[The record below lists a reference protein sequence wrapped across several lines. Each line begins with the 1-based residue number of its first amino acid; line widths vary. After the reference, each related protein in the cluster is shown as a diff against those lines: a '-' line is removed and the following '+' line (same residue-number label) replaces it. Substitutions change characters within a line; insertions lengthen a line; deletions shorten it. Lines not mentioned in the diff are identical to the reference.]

1 MSRLDENFTKFR
13 YADWL
18 PLSNEDIYQ
27 LNEKDFQVINDLQE
41 KFKEDLVDKSYLS
54 MVDLLSINIRN
65 YNRINRK
72 IKDTETSEQKK
83 YPFIIGVAGSV
94 ASGKSTFSR
103 ILELLLKKSLKG
115 FNIKLL
121 TTDGFLYPN
130 SVLKENNLMEKKG
143 FPESYDIDSFYK
155 FLSSVKAGV
164 SNTYAPIYSHN
175 LYDIIPDEKLEIIDP
190 DVVIIEG
197 INVLQSA
204 KSKDKKTI
212 LEVQDFLNF
221 SIYLDADERNLR
233 QWYIDRFLSL
243 RLAALN
249 NKEDFF
255 NRFSSIDI
263 DQAKEIANSIWEKIN
278 LINLNENILPT
289 KYKANLILKK
299 NINHKTNEIWLRN
312 I

>member
-1 MSRLDENFTKFR
+1 MSRLEENFTKFR
-13 YADWL
+13 YQDWL

-27 LNEKDFQVINDLQE
+27 LNEKDFQLINDPQE
-41 KFKEDLVDKSYLS
+41 KFKEDFVDKSYHS

-65 YNRINRK
+65 YNRLNRK
-72 IKDTETSEQKK
+72 IKDIKKSEQKK

-115 FNIKLL
+115 LNIKLL

-130 SVLKENNLMEKKG
+130 SVLEENNLMEKKG

-164 SNTYAPIYSHN
+164 SKTYAPIYSHN

-204 KSKDKKTI
+204 KLKDRKII
-212 LEVQDFLNF
+212 LEARDFVNF
-221 SIYLDADERNLR
+221 SIYLDADERYLR

>member
-1 MSRLDENFTKFR
+1 MSRLEENFTKFR
-13 YADWL
+13 YEDWL

-27 LNEKDFQVINDLQE
+27 LNEKDFQVINVLKE

-130 SVLKENNLMEKKG
+130 SVLEENNLMEKKG

-164 SNTYAPIYSHN
+164 SKTYAPIYSHN

-221 SIYLDADERNLR
+221 SIYLDADERYLR

>member
-1 MSRLDENFTKFR
+1 MSRLEENFTKFR
-13 YADWL
+13 YEDWL

-27 LNEKDFQVINDLQE
+27 LNEKDFQVINVLQE

-115 FNIKLL
+115 FNVKLL

-130 SVLKENNLMEKKG
+130 SVLEENNLMEKKG

-164 SNTYAPIYSHN
+164 SKTYAPIYSHN
-175 LYDIIPDEKLEIIDP
+175 LYDIIPDEKLEIIDQ

-221 SIYLDADERNLR
+221 SIYLDADERYLR

>member
-1 MSRLDENFTKFR
+1 MSRLEENFTKFR
-13 YADWL
+13 YEDWL

-27 LNEKDFQVINDLQE
+27 LNEKDFQLINVLQE
-41 KFKEDLVDKSYLS
+41 KFKEDFVDKSYLS

-72 IKDTETSEQKK
+72 IKDIETSEQKK

-130 SVLKENNLMEKKG
+130 SVLEENNLMEKKG

-164 SNTYAPIYSHN
+164 SKTYAPIYSHN

-204 KSKDKKTI
+204 KLKDKKTI
-212 LEVQDFLNF
+212 LEVQDFINF
-221 SIYLDADERNLR
+221 SIYLDADERYLR

>member
-1 MSRLDENFTKFR
+1 MSRLEENFTKFR
-13 YADWL
+13 YQDWL

-27 LNEKDFQVINDLQE
+27 LNEKDFQLINDPQE
-41 KFKEDLVDKSYLS
+41 KFKEDFVDKSYHS

-115 FNIKLL
+115 LNIKLL

-130 SVLKENNLMEKKG
+130 SVLEENNLMEKKG

-164 SNTYAPIYSHN
+164 SKTYAPIYSHN

-204 KSKDKKTI
+204 KLKDRKII
-212 LEVQDFLNF
+212 LEARDFVNF
-221 SIYLDADERNLR
+221 SIYLDADERYLR

-243 RLAALN
+243 RFAALN

-255 NRFSSIDI
+255 NRFSSTDI

-278 LINLNENILPT
+278 LKNLNENILPT

>member
-1 MSRLDENFTKFR
+1 MFRLEENFTKFR
-13 YADWL
+13 YEDWL

-27 LNEKDFQVINDLQE
+27 LNEKDFQVINVLQE

-94 ASGKSTFSR
+94 ASGKSTFST

-130 SVLKENNLMEKKG
+130 SVLEENNLMEKKG

-164 SNTYAPIYSHN
+164 SKTYAPIYSHN

-221 SIYLDADERNLR
+221 SIYLDADERYLR

>member
-1 MSRLDENFTKFR
+1 MSRLKENFTKFR

-41 KFKEDLVDKSYLS
+41 RFKEDLVDKSYLS

-130 SVLKENNLMEKKG
+130 SVLEENNLMEKKG

-164 SNTYAPIYSHN
+164 SKTYAPIYSHN

-190 DVVIIEG
+190 DVLIIEG

-221 SIYLDADERNLR
+221 SIYLDADERYLR

>member
-1 MSRLDENFTKFR
+1 MSRLKENFTKFR

-41 KFKEDLVDKSYLS
+41 RFKEDLVDKSYLS

-65 YNRINRK
+65 NNRINRK

-130 SVLKENNLMEKKG
+130 SVLEENNLMEKKG

-164 SNTYAPIYSHN
+164 SKTYAPIYSHN

-221 SIYLDADERNLR
+221 SIYLDADERYLR

>member
-1 MSRLDENFTKFR
+1 MFRLEENFTKFR
-13 YADWL
+13 YEDWL

-27 LNEKDFQVINDLQE
+27 LNEKDFQVINVLQE

-130 SVLKENNLMEKKG
+130 SVLEENNLMEKKG

-164 SNTYAPIYSHN
+164 SKTYAPIYSHN

-204 KSKDKKTI
+204 KLKDRKTI
-212 LEVQDFLNF
+212 LKAPDFINF
-221 SIYLDADERNLR
+221 SIYLDADERYLR

-255 NRFSSIDI
+255 NRFSSTDI

>member
-1 MSRLDENFTKFR
+1 MSRLEENFTKFR
-13 YADWL
+13 YEDWL

-27 LNEKDFQVINDLQE
+27 LNEKDFQVINVLQE

-130 SVLKENNLMEKKG
+130 SVLEENNLMEKKG

-164 SNTYAPIYSHN
+164 SKTYAPIYSHN

-221 SIYLDADERNLR
+221 SIYLDADERFLR

-255 NRFSSIDI
+255 NRFSSTDI

>member
-1 MSRLDENFTKFR
+1 MSRLEENFTKFR
-13 YADWL
+13 YEDWL
-18 PLSNEDIYQ
+18 PLSNEGIYQ

-41 KFKEDLVDKSYLS
+41 KFKEDFVDKSHLS

-130 SVLKENNLMEKKG
+130 SVLEENNLMEKKG

-164 SNTYAPIYSHN
+164 SKTYAPIYSHN

-221 SIYLDADERNLR
+221 SIYLDADERYLR

>member
-1 MSRLDENFTKFR
+1 MSRLEENFTKFR
-13 YADWL
+13 YEDWL

-164 SNTYAPIYSHN
+164 SKTYAPIYSHN

-221 SIYLDADERNLR
+221 SIYLDADERYLR

>member
-1 MSRLDENFTKFR
+1 MSRLEENFTKFR
-13 YADWL
+13 YEDWL

-27 LNEKDFQVINDLQE
+27 LNEKDFQVINVLQE

-130 SVLKENNLMEKKG
+130 SVLEENNLMEKKG

-164 SNTYAPIYSHN
+164 SKTYAPIYSHN

-204 KSKDKKTI
+204 KLKDRKTI
-212 LEVQDFLNF
+212 LEALDFINF
-221 SIYLDADERNLR
+221 SIYLDADERYLR

-243 RLAALN
+243 RSAALN

-255 NRFSSIDI
+255 NRFSSTDI

-312 I
+312 N

>member
-1 MSRLDENFTKFR
+1 MSRLEENFTKFR
-13 YADWL
+13 YEDWL

-27 LNEKDFQVINDLQE
+27 LNEKDFQVINVLQE

-94 ASGKSTFSR
+94 ASVKSTFSR

-130 SVLKENNLMEKKG
+130 SVLEENNLMEKKG

-164 SNTYAPIYSHN
+164 SKTYAPIYSHN

-204 KSKDKKTI
+204 KLKDRKII
-212 LEVQDFLNF
+212 LEALDFINF
-221 SIYLDADERNLR
+221 SIYLDADERYLR

-243 RLAALN
+243 RSAALN

-255 NRFSSIDI
+255 NRFSSTDI

-312 I
+312 N

>member
-1 MSRLDENFTKFR
+1 MSRLEENFTKFR

-164 SNTYAPIYSHN
+164 SKTYAPIYSHN

>member
-1 MSRLDENFTKFR
+1 MFRLEENFTKFR
-13 YADWL
+13 YEDWL

-27 LNEKDFQVINDLQE
+27 LNEKDFQVINVLQE

-130 SVLKENNLMEKKG
+130 SVLEENNLMEKKG

-164 SNTYAPIYSHN
+164 SKTYAPIYSHN

-221 SIYLDADERNLR
+221 SIYLDADERYLR

>member
-1 MSRLDENFTKFR
+1 MSRLEENFTKFR

-65 YNRINRK
+65 YNRLNRK
-72 IKDTETSEQKK
+72 IKDIETSEQKK

-164 SNTYAPIYSHN
+164 SKTYAPIYSHN

-221 SIYLDADERNLR
+221 SIYLDADERYLR

>member
-1 MSRLDENFTKFR
+1 MSRLEENFTKFR
-13 YADWL
+13 YEDWL

-27 LNEKDFQVINDLQE
+27 LNEKDFQVINVLQE

-115 FNIKLL
+115 FNVKLL

-130 SVLKENNLMEKKG
+130 SVLEENNLMEKKG

-164 SNTYAPIYSHN
+164 SKTYAPIYSHN

-221 SIYLDADERNLR
+221 SIYLDADERYLR

>member
-1 MSRLDENFTKFR
+1 MSRLEENFTKFR
-13 YADWL
+13 YEDWL

-27 LNEKDFQVINDLQE
+27 LNEKDFQVINVLQE

-130 SVLKENNLMEKKG
+130 SVLEENNLMEKKG

-164 SNTYAPIYSHN
+164 SKTYAPIYSHN

-204 KSKDKKTI
+204 KLKDRKII
-212 LEVQDFLNF
+212 LEALDFINF
-221 SIYLDADERNLR
+221 SIYLDADERYLR

-243 RLAALN
+243 RSAALN
-249 NKEDFF
+249 NKENFF
-255 NRFSSIDI
+255 NRFSSTDI

>member
-1 MSRLDENFTKFR
+1 
-13 YADWL
+13 
-18 PLSNEDIYQ
+18 
-27 LNEKDFQVINDLQE
+27 
-41 KFKEDLVDKSYLS
+41 

-65 YNRINRK
+65 YNRLNRK
-72 IKDTETSEQKK
+72 IKDIKKSEQKK

-115 FNIKLL
+115 LNIKLL

-130 SVLKENNLMEKKG
+130 SVLEENNLMEKKG
-143 FPESYDIDSFYK
+143 FPESYDTDSFYK

-164 SNTYAPIYSHN
+164 SKIYAPIYSHN

-190 DVVIIEG
+190 DVLIIEG
-197 INVLQSA
+197 INVLQSV
-204 KSKDKKTI
+204 KLKDRKII
-212 LEVQDFLNF
+212 LEARDFVNF
-221 SIYLDADERNLR
+221 SIYLDADERYLR

>member
-1 MSRLDENFTKFR
+1 MSRLEENFTKFR
-13 YADWL
+13 YEDWL

-27 LNEKDFQVINDLQE
+27 LNEKDFQLINVLQE
-41 KFKEDLVDKSYLS
+41 KFKEDFVDKSYLS

-130 SVLKENNLMEKKG
+130 SVLEENNLMEKKG

-164 SNTYAPIYSHN
+164 SKTYAPIYSHN

-221 SIYLDADERNLR
+221 SIYLDADERYLR

>member
-13 YADWL
+13 YEDWL

-27 LNEKDFQVINDLQE
+27 LNEKDFQVINVLQE

-130 SVLKENNLMEKKG
+130 SVLEKNNLMEKKG

-164 SNTYAPIYSHN
+164 SKTYAPIYSHN

-221 SIYLDADERNLR
+221 SIYLDADERYLR

>member
-1 MSRLDENFTKFR
+1 MSRLEENFTKFR
-13 YADWL
+13 YEDWL

-41 KFKEDLVDKSYLS
+41 KFKEYLVDKSYLS

-130 SVLKENNLMEKKG
+130 SVLEENNLMEKKG

-164 SNTYAPIYSHN
+164 SKTYAPIYSHN

-221 SIYLDADERNLR
+221 SIYLDADERYLR

>member
-1 MSRLDENFTKFR
+1 MSRLEENFTKFR
-13 YADWL
+13 YEDWL

-27 LNEKDFQVINDLQE
+27 LNEKDFQVINVLQE

-130 SVLKENNLMEKKG
+130 SVLEENNLMEKKG

-164 SNTYAPIYSHN
+164 SKTYAPIYSHN

-221 SIYLDADERNLR
+221 SIYLDADERYLR

-312 I
+312 N

>member
-1 MSRLDENFTKFR
+1 MSRLEENFTKFR
-13 YADWL
+13 YEDWL

-94 ASGKSTFSR
+94 ASGKSTFST

-130 SVLKENNLMEKKG
+130 SVLEENNLMEKKG

-164 SNTYAPIYSHN
+164 SKTYAPIYSHN

-221 SIYLDADERNLR
+221 SIYLDADERYLR

-255 NRFSSIDI
+255 NRFSSTDI

>member
-1 MSRLDENFTKFR
+1 MSRLEENFTKFR
-13 YADWL
+13 YEDWL

-27 LNEKDFQVINDLQE
+27 LNEKDFQLINHTEE
-41 KFKEDLVDKSYLS
+41 KFKEDFVDKSYLS

-65 YNRINRK
+65 YNRQNRK
-72 IKDTETSEQKK
+72 IKDIKKSEQKK

-94 ASGKSTFSR
+94 ASGKSTFSS

-115 FNIKLL
+115 LNIKLL

-130 SVLKENNLMEKKG
+130 SVLEENNLMEKKG

-155 FLSSVKAGV
+155 FLSSVKARV
-164 SNTYAPIYSHN
+164 SKIYAPIYSHN

-204 KSKDKKTI
+204 KLKDRKII
-212 LEVQDFLNF
+212 LEALDFINF
-221 SIYLDADERNLR
+221 SIYLDADERYLR

-243 RLAALN
+243 RSAALN
-249 NKEDFF
+249 NKENFF
-255 NRFSSIDI
+255 NRFSSTDI

-312 I
+312 N

>member
-1 MSRLDENFTKFR
+1 MSRLEENFTKFR
-13 YADWL
+13 YEDWL

-130 SVLKENNLMEKKG
+130 SVLEENNLMEKKG

-164 SNTYAPIYSHN
+164 SKTYAPIYSHN

-190 DVVIIEG
+190 DVLIIEG

-221 SIYLDADERNLR
+221 SIYLDADERYLR

-243 RLAALN
+243 RSADLN

>member
-1 MSRLDENFTKFR
+1 MSRLKENFTKFR

-41 KFKEDLVDKSYLS
+41 RFKEDLVDKSYLS

-130 SVLKENNLMEKKG
+130 SVLEENNLMEKKG

-164 SNTYAPIYSHN
+164 SKTYAPIYSHN

-221 SIYLDADERNLR
+221 SIYLDADERYLR

>member
-1 MSRLDENFTKFR
+1 MSRLEENFTKFR
-13 YADWL
+13 YEDWL

-72 IKDTETSEQKK
+72 IKDIETSEQKK

-103 ILELLLKKSLKG
+103 ILELLLKKCLKG

-130 SVLKENNLMEKKG
+130 SVLEENNLMEKKG

-164 SNTYAPIYSHN
+164 SKTYAPIYSHN

>member
-1 MSRLDENFTKFR
+1 MSRLEEKFTKFR
-13 YADWL
+13 YQDWL
-18 PLSNEDIYQ
+18 PLSNKDIYQ
-27 LNEKDFQVINDLQE
+27 LNEKDFQLINDPQE
-41 KFKEDLVDKSYLS
+41 KFKEDFVDKSYHS

-65 YNRINRK
+65 YNRLNRK
-72 IKDTETSEQKK
+72 IKDIKKSEQKK

-130 SVLKENNLMEKKG
+130 SVLEENNLMEKKG

-164 SNTYAPIYSHN
+164 SKTYAPIYSHN

-221 SIYLDADERNLR
+221 SIYLDADERYLR

-255 NRFSSIDI
+255 NRFSSNDI

-278 LINLNENILPT
+278 LKNLNENILPT

-299 NINHKTNEIWLRN
+299 NIKKKTNEIWLRN

>member
-1 MSRLDENFTKFR
+1 MSRLEENFTKFR
-13 YADWL
+13 YEDWL

-27 LNEKDFQVINDLQE
+27 LNEKDFQVINDLQG

-130 SVLKENNLMEKKG
+130 SVLEENNLMEKKG

-164 SNTYAPIYSHN
+164 SKTYAPIYSHN

-221 SIYLDADERNLR
+221 SIYLDADERYLR

>member
-1 MSRLDENFTKFR
+1 MSRLEENFTKFR
-13 YADWL
+13 YEDWL

-27 LNEKDFQVINDLQE
+27 LNEKDFQVINVLQE

-65 YNRINRK
+65 YNRLNRK
-72 IKDTETSEQKK
+72 TKDIKKSEQKK

-130 SVLKENNLMEKKG
+130 SVLEKNNLMEKKG

-164 SNTYAPIYSHN
+164 SKTYAPIYSHN

>member
-1 MSRLDENFTKFR
+1 
-13 YADWL
+13 
-18 PLSNEDIYQ
+18 
-27 LNEKDFQVINDLQE
+27 
-41 KFKEDLVDKSYLS
+41 

-65 YNRINRK
+65 YNRLNRK
-72 IKDTETSEQKK
+72 IKDIKKSEQKK

-115 FNIKLL
+115 LNIKLL

-130 SVLKENNLMEKKG
+130 SVLEENNLMEKKG
-143 FPESYDIDSFYK
+143 FPESYDTDSFYK

-164 SNTYAPIYSHN
+164 SKIYAPIYSHN

-221 SIYLDADERNLR
+221 SIYLDADERYLR

-255 NRFSSIDI
+255 NRFSSTDI

-278 LINLNENILPT
+278 LKNLNENILPT

>member
-1 MSRLDENFTKFR
+1 MSRLEENFTKFR

-130 SVLKENNLMEKKG
+130 SVLEKNNLMEKKG

-164 SNTYAPIYSHN
+164 SKTYAPIYSHN

-221 SIYLDADERNLR
+221 SIYLDADERYLR

>member
-1 MSRLDENFTKFR
+1 MSRLEENFTKFR
-13 YADWL
+13 YQDWL

-130 SVLKENNLMEKKG
+130 SVLEENNLMEKKG

-164 SNTYAPIYSHN
+164 SKTYAPIYSHN

-221 SIYLDADERNLR
+221 SIYLDADERYLR

-312 I
+312 N

>member
-1 MSRLDENFTKFR
+1 MFRLEENFTKFR
-13 YADWL
+13 YEDWL

-27 LNEKDFQVINDLQE
+27 LNEKDFQVINVLQE

-130 SVLKENNLMEKKG
+130 SVLEENNLMEKKG

-164 SNTYAPIYSHN
+164 SKTYAPP
-175 LYDIIPDEKLEIIDP
+175 LPD
-190 DVVIIEG
+190 
-197 INVLQSA
+197 
-204 KSKDKKTI
+204 
-212 LEVQDFLNF
+212 
-221 SIYLDADERNLR
+221 
-233 QWYIDRFLSL
+233 
-243 RLAALN
+243 
-249 NKEDFF
+249 
-255 NRFSSIDI
+255 
-263 DQAKEIANSIWEKIN
+263 
-278 LINLNENILPT
+278 
-289 KYKANLILKK
+289 
-299 NINHKTNEIWLRN
+299 
-312 I
+312 

>member
-1 MSRLDENFTKFR
+1 MSRLEENFTKFR
-13 YADWL
+13 YEDWL

-27 LNEKDFQVINDLQE
+27 LNEKDFQSINDPQE
-41 KFKEDLVDKSYLS
+41 KFNEYLLDKSYLS
-54 MVDLLSINIRN
+54 VVDLLSINIRN
-65 YNRINRK
+65 YNRLNRK
-72 IKDTETSEQKK
+72 IKDIKKSEQKK

-115 FNIKLL
+115 LNIKLL

-130 SVLKENNLMEKKG
+130 SVLEENNLMEKKG
-143 FPESYDIDSFYK
+143 FPESYDIGSFYK
-155 FLSSVKAGV
+155 FLSSVKAGE
-164 SNTYAPIYSHN
+164 SKTYAPIYSHN

-204 KSKDKKTI
+204 KSKDKKII

-221 SIYLDADERNLR
+221 SIYLDADEIYLR

-278 LINLNENILPT
+278 LINLNKNILPT

-299 NINHKTNEIWLRN
+299 NINHKTNEILLRN
-312 I
+312 N

>member
-1 MSRLDENFTKFR
+1 MSRLEENFTKFR
-13 YADWL
+13 YEDWL

-27 LNEKDFQVINDLQE
+27 LNEKDFQVINDLQG

-72 IKDTETSEQKK
+72 IKDTEKSEQKK

-130 SVLKENNLMEKKG
+130 SVLEENNLMEKKG

-164 SNTYAPIYSHN
+164 SKTYAPIYSHN

-221 SIYLDADERNLR
+221 SIYLDADERYLR

>member
-1 MSRLDENFTKFR
+1 MSRLEENFTKFR
-13 YADWL
+13 YEDWL
-18 PLSNEDIYQ
+18 PLSNEGIYQ

-130 SVLKENNLMEKKG
+130 SVLEENNLMEKKG

-164 SNTYAPIYSHN
+164 SKTYAPIYSHN

-221 SIYLDADERNLR
+221 SIYLDADERYLR